1 MNNKLKLKSLMLACV
16 VGTPLILNGCAAA
29 LIGAGA
35 ATTGAVVASDSRTVE
50 AMFYDDQIEQNAS
63 NILKNNKLL
72 SNENVF
78 RVSVISVAGNVLLVG
93 QTTNTQYLQWCISKI
108 KSLDYVRKVYNYV
121 SNKAP
126 VGASVI
132 ASDSYITTKVKSKLL
147 FGESIKSGRFKVVTE
162 EGNVYLM
169 GLVTKD
175 ESVRATN
182 LTKSV
187 DGVNKIYTI
196 FDYLDYPDQ
205 YKHNYKDEQI
215 NVVVVDTAQGSSVTN
230 TTNVSQAQYNTVS
243 NTNQSSSYIAPASSN
258 DNGGALLMEDTD
270 LLAPASD
277 Y

>member
-1 MNNKLKLKSLMLACV
+1 MNNKLKLKSTMLACV
-16 VGTPLILNGCAAA
+16 ICTPLLLNGCVAA

-63 NILKNNKLL
+63 NILKDNKLL
-72 SNENVF
+72 SDDSVF
-78 RVSVISVAGNVLLVG
+78 RVSVIAVAGNVLLVG

-108 KSLDYVRKVYNYV
+108 KSLDYVRNVYNYV
-121 SNKAP
+121 SNKKP
-126 VGASVI
+126 VSASVM

-147 FGESIKSGRFKVVTE
+147 FGENIKSGRFKVVTE
-162 EGNVYLM
+162 DSCVYLM

-175 ESVRATN
+175 ESVRASN
-182 LTKSV
+182 LTRSV
-187 DGVNKIYTI
+187 DGVKKIYTI

-205 YKHNYKDEQI
+205 YKQGYKDEKL
-215 NVVVVDTAQGSSVTN
+215 NVVVVDATQGTKPSSVAAPA
-230 TTNVSQAQYNTVS
+230 SQVNTVPS
-243 NTNQSSSYIAPASSN
+243 NQSSSYIAPASSS

-270 LLAPASD
+270 LLAPASN